1 MMAGSIV
8 PRDRYQLLRR
18 EGRDIVYRDR
28 PSAQYI
34 VDTIQYK
41 LNKEFEAN
49 VPCGRLLAAMR
60 QYAADQCN
68 IDLHTTVD
76 MPPYALFAALATVAG
91 LPRAT
96 MLVMAWD
103 TEAQRRWPL
112 VVCWALGICVEFECE
127 GVLCYYDDDD
137 LDQCTEC
144 YGRYCS
150 KCRRDFDHRSGRCF
164 DSRRALMT
172 DGPPD
177 LDWAEHVTCANQD
190 LCLRLNI
197 MSDVSTYLIGID
209 EPGYWNRM
217 NFLKSWFFWAWKTFS
232 SKVNTYPCRASFDG
246 DGACRASFDGDG
258 ATYCIWSCISGI
270 EIVQL
275 RFVKVSGASSYD
287 PQRRLLEDVRS
298 VLASVRDPNH
308 GCAIRYLFNEDDD
321 VYKHICAIAG
331 RKELVCRPIQVSS
344 GITQKKKVHRL
355 VNKSVLRP

>member
-96 MLVMAWD
+96 MLVMAGD

-112 VVCWALGICVEFECE
+112 VVCDALGI
-127 GVLCYYDDDD
+127 Y
-137 LDQCTEC
+137 
-144 YGRYCS
+144 
-150 KCRRDFDHRSGRCF
+150 
-164 DSRRALMT
+164 
-172 DGPPD
+172 
-177 LDWAEHVTCANQD
+177 
-190 LCLRLNI
+190 
-197 MSDVSTYLIGID
+197 
-209 EPGYWNRM
+209 
-217 NFLKSWFFWAWKTFS
+217 
-232 SKVNTYPCRASFDG
+232 
-246 DGACRASFDGDG
+246 
-258 ATYCIWSCISGI
+258 
-270 EIVQL
+270 
-275 RFVKVSGASSYD
+275 
-287 PQRRLLEDVRS
+287 
-298 VLASVRDPNH
+298 
-308 GCAIRYLFNEDDD
+308 
-321 VYKHICAIAG
+321 
-331 RKELVCRPIQVSS
+331 
-344 GITQKKKVHRL
+344 
-355 VNKSVLRP
+355 